1 MKFALKSSFE
11 QGQFFNATVLMD
23 NIIADKNCSLVHY
36 PLLGYWLDIGKH
48 NDLIKAQEDIKHIK
62 L

>member
-1 MKFALKSSFE
+1 MKFNLKHAFAC
-11 QGQFFNATVLMD
+11 GQFFNATDLMD
-23 NIIADKNCSLVHY
+23 NIIADTQCSLVHY